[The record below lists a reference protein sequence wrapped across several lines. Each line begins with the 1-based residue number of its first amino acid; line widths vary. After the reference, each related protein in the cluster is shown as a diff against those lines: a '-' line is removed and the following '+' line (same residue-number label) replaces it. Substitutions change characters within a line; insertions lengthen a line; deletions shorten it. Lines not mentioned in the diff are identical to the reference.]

1 MRTEQRRFA
10 LVVAGM
16 HRSGTGAVARVL
28 SILGCD
34 VPRTLSAADSQDECG
49 HWAAQSVIDLNDAI
63 LASAGSAWDDWQAFD
78 PAWYDAPAAAEF
90 RRRAQEILAEEFGDS
105 RCFVLADPR
114 ICLLLDFWLA
124 AVTDFGAHPVVVSPI
139 RNPLDVAV
147 SLETRD
153 GRDSSIGHLR
163 HLLWLRHVLDVERA
177 SRPLPRAFLR
187 YEELLDNP
195 HAVVAR
201 LGDALGIAWS
211 RRPAYADVEIEIDER
226 VSPALRHQEH
236 TDAGLLESP
245 GLSSWIR
252 TSFTILD
259 RWTRGDVRRTDT
271 TALDTLR
278 SAFEAAAPA
287 FGRALAAGR
296 EAARQRDAAQVAVAE
311 RDATLAE
318 RDATLA
324 ERDATLAE
332 RDATLAERDATL
344 TERDATLA
352 ERDATLAE
360 RDATL
365 VAVYATLGERDA
377 TIEALQAALVERDGR
392 IESLSGEIEWTA
404 TWVESLISSRT
415 WRIGA
420 RLRGAKWTVQHAL
433 HPARSLAY
441 RIVWTLFRRACRSRR
456 GDAPTGAGWA
466 TWPTDSRSGW
476 SAARRRSRSGRIRFS
491 GNGSPADRAAG
502 IPTRRSIPRR
512 RPRRRTPSPA
522 TATTSPS
529 IPAPRRCARR

>member
-34 VPRTLSAADSQDECG
+34 VPRTLSEADSQDECG
-49 HWAAQSVIDLNDAI
+49 HWAAQRVIDLNDAI

-90 RRRAQEILAEEFGDS
+90 RQRAQEILAEEFGDS

-114 ICLLLDFWLA
+114 ICRLLDFWLA

-153 GRDSSIGHLR
+153 GHDSSIGHLR

-259 RWTRGDVRRTDT
+259 RWTRGDVRGTDT
-271 TALDTLR
+271 TTLDTLR
-278 SAFEAAAPA
+278 SAFEEAAPA
-287 FGRALAAGR
+287 FGRAVAAGR

-311 RDATLAE
+311 RDATLA
-318 RDATLA
+318 
-324 ERDATLAE
+324 
-332 RDATLAERDATL
+332 
-344 TERDATLA
+344 
-352 ERDATLAE
+352 
-360 RDATL
+360 
-365 VAVYATLGERDA
+365 
-377 TIEALQAALVERDGR
+377 Q
-392 IESLSGEIEWTA
+392 
-404 TWVESLISSRT
+404 
-415 WRIGA
+415 
-420 RLRGAKWTVQHAL
+420 
-433 HPARSLAY
+433 
-441 RIVWTLFRRACRSRR
+441 
-456 GDAPTGAGWA
+456 
-466 TWPTDSRSGW
+466 
-476 SAARRRSRSGRIRFS
+476 RRRSHNVTQRSHNVTQRS
-491 GNGSPADRAAG
+491 QNA
-502 IPTRRSIPRR
+502 TRNA
-512 RPRRRTPSPA
+512 RT
-522 TATTSPS
+522 T
-529 IPAPRRCARR
+529 